1 VTVEGAGPGFPSLSE
16 LAVEDA
22 GRGYRHD
29 AVRRVTGTVA
39 VQVTLSGCGAL
50 WTDGA
55 RASVPLPRGTALIFR
70 AGVDR
75 VVYGLPPAGGTW
87 RFVYANLRGAATLA
101 MADDL
106 IAAHGHA
113 VAIDPQH
120 AAVRALIA
128 LDAGRGRGDLRLDN
142 ARAARLA
149 CDLLL
154 ALAEQAVR
162 PPDSG
167 TVAARAL
174 AALAR
179 QTGNAQAVSLAA
191 HEAGISREHFSRVF
205 AHAYGESPAAWLR
218 RRRIDQAAAMLAD
231 PDLPITEIA
240 RRCGF
245 ATVSHFTQAFRL
257 ARGVTPGVYRGGM

>member
-1 VTVEGAGPGFPSLSE
+1 MTVEGAGPGFPSLSE